1 MDIKELRIGNYVKD
15 MDYDYV
21 TIAGIHPESTN
32 ELTVCINDC
41 DVGDRLFKDV
51 EGIPLTEEWL
61 LKFGFEYLSKERGG
75 LIVFADWNKDY
86 KSYLHVD
93 IKNKRMYLMDFKT
106 KHFNGMNPSTAICLM
121 CSKTPLMAHQL
132 QNLFFALTGKELT
145 IKETA

>member
-1 MDIKELRIGNYVKD
+1 MKKNELRIGNYVKD

-61 LKFGFEYLSKERGG
+61 IKFGFKQGNSMNFY
-75 LIVFADWNKDY
+75 WNKLIRDNINI
-86 KSYLHVD
+86 SIDPDDGEVWVCD
-93 IKNKRMYLMDFKT
+93 IFDNESIILTEIKYV
-106 KHFNGMNPSTAICLM
+106 
-121 CSKTPLMAHQL
+121 HQL
-132 QNLFFALTGKELT
+132 QNLYFALTGKELT
-145 IKETA
+145 IK